1 VLPIAA
7 RSHTVPTAKSAPYRS
22 RGFGTRFEIE
32 SGSSPWP
39 IAHAAIGEA
48 ITKAAEA
55 RMQADLGI
63 VNTSSPA
70 RAGTMPARA

>member
-1 VLPIAA
+1 LRAA
-7 RSHTVPTAKSAPYRS
+7 RT
-22 RGFGTRFEIE
+22 
-32 SGSSPWP
+32 PWP

-70 RAGTMPARA
+70 CAGTMPARA